1 MILEK
6 ASAVT
11 LEQLTI
17 FIAVA
22 ERQHI
27 TRAAEAIGLTPSAV
41 SSAIR
46 ALETNHDVQLF
57 DRVGRGIELTQAG
70 HLFLD
75 EARATVA
82 RANSAELMLAELGG
96 LKRGKLNIQ
105 ASQTV
110 ASHWLPQQLMRFHA
124 LYPDIELA
132 LSIGN
137 TTSVADAVVQGLAEI
152 GFVEADISSD
162 KLAKT
167 TVAEDAM
174 VIVAAPGHPLLTES
188 AEQNHILM
196 ETTWVMREP
205 GSGTR
210 AFFEQ
215 ELRTMGVVPERLKVA
230 LSLPSNEAV
239 LSAVKQGGC
248 AAALSH
254 AAVAP
259 LIEIGALA
267 IAPIRLAPRHFSALR
282 HRERRLSEVA
292 RQFLGL
298 CTKPAVSVKN

>member
-1 MILEK
+1 M
-6 ASAVT
+6 T

-17 FIAVA
+17 FVAVA

-46 ALETNHDVQLF
+46 ALETNHDVRLF

-124 LYPDIELA
+124 LYPEIELA
-132 LSIGN
+132 LTIGN
-137 TTSVADAVVQGLAEI
+137 TTSVTEAVLHGMAEI
-152 GFVEADISSD
+152 GFVEADVVSD
-162 KLAKT
+162 TLSQ
-167 TVAEDAM
+167 TVMAEDVM
-174 VIVAAPGHPLLTES
+174 VIVTAPGHPLQS
-188 AEQNHILM
+188 ASISPQQVLRD
-196 ETTWVMREP
+196 TTWIMREQ

-210 AFFEQ
+210 SFFEQ
-215 ELRTMGVVPERLKVA
+215 TLRNLGVLPETLKIA

-239 LSAVKQGGC
+239 LSAVLEGGC
-248 AAALSH
+248 AAALSTT
-254 AAVAP
+254 AAAP
-259 LIEIGALA
+259 LVEVGKLS
-267 IAPIRLAPRHFSALR
+267 IAPIRLSSRHFSALR
-282 HRERRLSEVA
+282 HRERRLSEAA
-292 RQFLGL
+292 RQFLKG